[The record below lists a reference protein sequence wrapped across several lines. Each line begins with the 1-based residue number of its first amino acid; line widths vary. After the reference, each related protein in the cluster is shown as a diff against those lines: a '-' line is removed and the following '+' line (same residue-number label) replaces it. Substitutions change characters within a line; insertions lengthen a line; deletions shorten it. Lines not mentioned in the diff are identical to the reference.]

1 MGEEYDKAR
10 TAALIKEGQ
19 EITAHLKVE
28 TQTIKRQM
36 ERVLEG
42 REEESLDAP
51 EGEKVFG
58 DEPTMVQAASE
69 VKSRWRFW
77 R

>member
-1 MGEEYDKAR
+1 MGEEYNKER

-19 EITAHLKVE
+19 EIAAHLKVE

-42 REEESLDAP
+42 GEEETLDAL
-51 EGEKVFG
+51 EGEKVE
-58 DEPTMVQAASE
+58 DEPTIVEAASE

>member
-1 MGEEYDKAR
+1 MGEEYDKER

-42 REEESLDAP
+42 GEEETLDAP
-51 EGEKVFG
+51 EGEKVG
-58 DEPTMVQAASE
+58 DEPTIVEAASE

>member
-1 MGEEYDKAR
+1 MGEEYDKER
-10 TAALIKEGQ
+10 TAALIKKGQ

-42 REEESLDAP
+42 GEEETIEAP
-51 EGEKVFG
+51 KGEKVG
-58 DEPTMVQAASE
+58 DEASILEAARE